1 MTEAD
6 QPEEETLSKFR
17 SLNDDAI
24 QSLLAMLDL
33 SQGFTIAFAECNFW
47 QDGVALVAALNEE
60 IAGDPEWEELQLEA
74 WEFNDP
80 DLRYFLDELS
90 KRLETLPRQEGK
102 KLVLVLSG
110 LENAIGVVGEYPPF
124 LVDLNFVR
132 DAYARIVPH
141 PVVFVLPDYAITR
154 VANFAPD
161 FWAWK
166 SGVFKFQTAK
176 ETRDFAEAKTIGSN
190 RILGNY
196 LKPEKQERIDLLHR
210 LLMEVNPSGSDPES
224 NRNAASQMNILI
236 QLGSTYHS
244 LSEFN
249 QAINFCDQALSLAR
263 KLGDRNGE
271 ASSLCNLGST
281 YDSLGQYQQAIHF
294 YQQSLEIFKEIG
306 DRNGEAISL
315 NNLGNAYDALGQYQQ
330 AIHFYQQSLEI
341 FKEIGDRN
349 GEANALGSLGSA
361 YRSLGQYQQAIQFL
375 QQQLE
380 ITKEIGDRN
389 GEANALCNLGNAY
402 GSLGQYQQAI
412 QFQQQSLEIFKEIGD
427 LNGEA
432 ISLGNLGNAYG
443 SLGQYQQA
451 IQFQQQSLAIKR
463 EIGDRNGEARS
474 LCNLGNAYD
483 LLGQYQQAIQFRQQS
498 LEIFK
503 EIGDLNGEA
512 DSLHN
517 LGLALKALGR
527 RSESIKALNA
537 SRKIYEELGLYHKI
551 EGSDKSFA
559 PLETVAKEP
568 KRFELP
574 DPPKY
579 KHRKNLFQIVFV
591 WLRRIWSK
599 LWRRNS

>member
-6 QPEEETLSKFR
+6 QPEEENLSKFR
-17 SLNDDAI
+17 SLNNDAI

-47 QDGVALVAALNEE
+47 QDGVALVESLNEE
-60 IAGDPEWEELQLEA
+60 IASDPEWEELQLES

-80 DLRYFLDELS
+80 DLRYLLDELI

-132 DAYARIVPH
+132 DAYARLAPH

-166 SGVFKFQTAK
+166 SEVFKFKTSTEA
-176 ETRDFAEAKTIGSN
+176 RDFAFDKINSD

-210 LLMEVNPSGSDPES
+210 LLMEASPSGSDPDS

-249 QAINFCDQALSLAR
+249 QAINFYDQALSLAR

-281 YDSLGQYQQAIHF
+281 YD
-294 YQQSLEIFKEIG
+294 
-306 DRNGEAISL
+306 
-315 NNLGNAYDALGQYQQ
+315 ALGQYQQ

-341 FKEIGDRN
+341 FKEIGDRK
-349 GEANALGSLGSA
+349 GEANSLGSLGSA

-427 LNGEA
+427 RNGEA
-432 ISLGNLGNAYG
+432 ISLGNLGLAYY

-451 IQFQQQSLAIKR
+451 IQFQQQSLEIKR
-463 EIGDRNGEARS
+463 EIGDRNGEANS
-474 LCNLGNAYD
+474 LGNLGLAYYS
-483 LLGQYQQAIQFRQQS
+483 LRQYQQSIQFQQES
-498 LEIFK
+498 LEICR

-512 DSLHN
+512 DSLNN
-517 LGLALKALGR
+517 LGIALQALSR
-527 RSESIKALNA
+527 RGESIKAFDA
-537 SRKIYEELGLYHKI
+537 SRKIYEELGLYHEI
-551 EGSDKSFA
+551 ESSDIA
-559 PLETVAKEP
+559 M
-568 KRFELP
+568 
-574 DPPKY
+574 
-579 KHRKNLFQIVFV
+579 
-591 WLRRIWSK
+591 
-599 LWRRNS
+599 

>member
-6 QPEEETLSKFR
+6 QPEEENLSKFR
-17 SLNDDAI
+17 SLNNDAI

-47 QDGVALVAALNEE
+47 QDGVALVESLNVE
-60 IAGDPEWEELQLEA
+60 IASDTEWEELQLES

-80 DLRYFLDELS
+80 DLRYLLDELI

-132 DAYARIVPH
+132 DAYARLAPH

-166 SGVFKFQTAK
+166 SEVFKFKTSTEA
-176 ETRDFAEAKTIGSN
+176 RDFAFDKINSD

-210 LLMEVNPSGSDPES
+210 LLMAANPSGSDPASNPNES
-224 NRNAASQMNILI
+224 IQINILI
-236 QLGSTYHS
+236 QLGLAYFS

-249 QAINFCDQALSLAR
+249 QAIDFYDQALSLAR

-271 ASSLCNLGST
+271 ANSLNNLGNAYCSLGQYQQAIQFQQQSLGIRREIGDLNGEAASLGNLGVAYLSLGQYQQVIHLYQQSLEIHREIGDRNGEAASLGNLGVAYASLGQYQQAIQFQQQSLEIRREIGDRNGEARSLCILGLA
-281 YDSLGQYQQAIHF
+281 YDSLGQYQQAIQF
-294 YQQSLEIFKEIG
+294 QQQSLVIYREIG
-306 DRNGEAISL
+306 DRNGEAGSL
-315 NNLGNAYDALGQYQQ
+315 NNLGLAYY
-330 AIHFYQQSLEI
+330 
-341 FKEIGDRN
+341 
-349 GEANALGSLGSA
+349 
-361 YRSLGQYQQAIQFL
+361 
-375 QQQLE
+375 
-380 ITKEIGDRN
+380 
-389 GEANALCNLGNAY
+389 
-402 GSLGQYQQAI
+402 SLGQYQQAI
-412 QFQQQSLEIFKEIGD
+412 QFQQQSLEIF
-427 LNGEA
+427 
-432 ISLGNLGNAYG
+432 
-443 SLGQYQQA
+443 
-451 IQFQQQSLAIKR
+451 R
-463 EIGDRNGEARS
+463 EIGDRNGEAKS
-474 LCNLGNAYD
+474 LN
-483 LLGQYQQAIQFRQQS
+483 
-498 LEIFK
+498 
-503 EIGDLNGEA
+503 
-512 DSLHN
+512 N

-527 RSESIKALNA
+527 RGESIQALNA
-537 SRKIYEELGLYHKI
+537 SRKIYEELGLYHEIK
-551 EGSDKSFA
+551 GSDKSFA

-574 DPPKY
+574 DPPKR
-579 KHRKNLFQIVFV
+579 KRRKNLFQIIFV

-599 LWRRNS
+599 LWRRDQ

>member
-6 QPEEETLSKFR
+6 QPEEENLSKFR
-17 SLNDDAI
+17 SLNNDAI

-47 QDGVALVAALNEE
+47 QDGVALVESLKEE
-60 IAGDPEWEELQLEA
+60 IASDPEWEELQLES

-80 DLRYFLDELS
+80 DLRYLLDELI

-132 DAYARIVPH
+132 DAYARLAPH

-166 SGVFKFQTAK
+166 SEVFKFKTSTEA
-176 ETRDFAEAKTIGSN
+176 RDFAFDKINSD

-210 LLMEVNPSGSDPES
+210 LLMEASPSGSDPDS

-249 QAINFCDQALSLAR
+249 QAINFYDQALSLAR

-281 YDSLGQYQQAIHF
+281 YD
-294 YQQSLEIFKEIG
+294 
-306 DRNGEAISL
+306 
-315 NNLGNAYDALGQYQQ
+315 ALGQYQQ

-341 FKEIGDRN
+341 FKEIGDRK
-349 GEANALGSLGSA
+349 GEANSLGSLGSA

-427 LNGEA
+427 RNGEA
-432 ISLGNLGNAYG
+432 ISLGNLGIAYY
-443 SLGQYQQA
+443 SLG
-451 IQFQQQSLAIKR
+451 
-463 EIGDRNGEARS
+463 
-474 LCNLGNAYD
+474 
-483 LLGQYQQAIQFRQQS
+483 
-498 LEIFK
+498 
-503 EIGDLNGEA
+503 
-512 DSLHN
+512 
-517 LGLALKALGR
+517 
-527 RSESIKALNA
+527 
-537 SRKIYEELGLYHKI
+537 
-551 EGSDKSFA
+551 
-559 PLETVAKEP
+559 
-568 KRFELP
+568 
-574 DPPKY
+574 
-579 KHRKNLFQIVFV
+579 
-591 WLRRIWSK
+591 
-599 LWRRNS
+599 

>member
-6 QPEEETLSKFR
+6 CQEEENLSKFR

-60 IAGDPEWEELQLEA
+60 IASDPEWEELQLES

-80 DLRYFLDELS
+80 DLRYLLDELI

-110 LENAIGVVGEYPPF
+110 LENAIGVVGDYPRF

-132 DAYARIVPH
+132 DAYARMVPH
-141 PVVFVLPDYAITR
+141 PVVFALPDYAITR

-166 SGVFKFQTAK
+166 SGVFKFKTSQEAR
-176 ETRDFAEAKTIGSN
+176 EFAFGKINSD

-224 NRNAASQMNILI
+224 NRNAASQINILN
-236 QLGSTYHS
+236 QLGSAYDS

-249 QAINFCDQALSLAR
+249 QAIDFYDQALSLAR
-263 KLGDRNGE
+263 KLGDRNSE
-271 ASSLCNLGST
+271 AA
-281 YDSLGQYQQAIHF
+281 SLG
-294 YQQSLEIFKEIG
+294 
-306 DRNGEAISL
+306 
-315 NNLGNAYDALGQYQQ
+315 NL
-330 AIHFYQQSLEI
+330 S
-341 FKEIGDRN
+341 
-349 GEANALGSLGSA
+349 S
-361 YRSLGQYQQAIQFL
+361 
-375 QQQLE
+375 
-380 ITKEIGDRN
+380 
-389 GEANALCNLGNAY
+389 AY

-412 QFQQQSLEIFKEIGD
+412 QFQQQSLEIFREIGD
-427 LNGEA
+427 RNGETKA
-432 ISLGNLGNAYG
+432 INGLGNAYY

-451 IQFQQQSLAIKR
+451 IHFHQKSLEIFK
-463 EIGDRNGEARS
+463 EIGDRNGEAAS
-474 LCNLGNAYD
+474 LGNLGIAYYS
-483 LLGQYQQAIQFRQQS
+483 LGQYQQSIQFYQQS

-512 DSLHN
+512 NSLMN
-517 LGLALKALGR
+517 LGTAYYSLGQYQQAIHFHHKSLEIFKEIGNRNGEANSLMNLGIAYYSLGQYQQAIQPQQQSLEIFREIGDRNGEANSLNNLGVAFKALGR
-527 RSESIKALNA
+527 RGESIKAFNA

-551 EGSDKSFA
+551 ENSDKSFA

-574 DPPKY
+574 DPPKR
-579 KHRKNLFQIVFV
+579 KRRKNLFEVIFV

-599 LWRRNS
+599 LWRRN